1 MHIIKKILKIF
12 LVFVAILIGII
23 GLFFGKIL
31 FDLWSNGKLFLDS
44 EDVIYENWHIRL
56 PEGGEE
62 IYYTDSGASFHGDGV
77 RYSVYKYDN
86 KETISNTFNWKNK
99 KDKNIEEE
107 IKELLQY
114 LKEDNVK
121 IPEKYKIDFNKKY
134 KYIRKI
140 DDYDDSKLYLIYII
154 DEKRIYVVEN
164 IY

>member
-23 GLFFGKIL
+23 GIFFGKIL

-77 RYSVYKYDN
+77 RYSVYKYEN
-86 KETISNTFNWKNK
+86 KETISNAFNWNNK
-99 KDKNIEEE
+99 KDKNMEEE
-107 IKELLQY
+107 VKDVLQS